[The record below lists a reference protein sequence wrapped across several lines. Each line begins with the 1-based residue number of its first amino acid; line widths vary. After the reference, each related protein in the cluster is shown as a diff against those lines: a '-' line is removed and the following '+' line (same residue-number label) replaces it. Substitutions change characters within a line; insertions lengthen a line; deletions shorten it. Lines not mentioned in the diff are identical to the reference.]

1 MIDRRRLLMT
11 AAAVGAAAT
20 GACAAMPRGAQGA
33 APVAGP
39 AASDPAT
46 KALLD
51 AYMDRVFERTL
62 DESPETVTAFGLDTG
77 ARAAAKSQLVAPTRE
92 EEEKGRD
99 LIRGF
104 RAELAAID
112 RSKLS
117 GVDAIRYDS
126 IAANYDAVIATFDIP
141 YGQGGWPQIYRVSQQ
156 SGAWQTTPDFLNT
169 QHTIE
174 TAADAEAYVARI
186 DAFADVLNA
195 ETDRMLEDYALGVVP
210 PDFILSNV
218 IGSQRG
224 MLRTAPADSSMVASV
239 VNRTQAKGLSGDW
252 GARVAR
258 LIETRIYPALT
269 RQVEA
274 MEARLPTA
282 GHAAG
287 VSRLPQGEA
296 YYANSLHY
304 ITTTRLSAD
313 EIHRIGREQVAEL
326 TGQADVLLKAQGLTQ
341 GTVAQRISAL
351 GDDARYLY
359 ANTDEGRTQLLADL
373 NRQMQDMQARLPQY
387 FGHLPR
393 SPVEI
398 RRVPVEIEAGAA
410 LGYYNSPSLDGTR
423 PGVYYINLRDTS
435 EWPRWT
441 LPTLTYHEAAPGH
454 HLQIALQQESAAA
467 PKLMNLL
474 FFSSYVEGWGLYA
487 EQLADEMGVYADD
500 AAGRIGYLQSMMFRA
515 ARLVVDTGLHSKGW
529 SREQAIRYMVE
540 TLGDQESASTSEVDR
555 YCGWPGQ
562 ACAYMVGKLEWV
574 RLREKARAALGDRFD
589 IKGFHDAGLAGGG
602 VPLTV
607 LERVIDDWTAGVR
620 RG

>member
-11 AAAVGAAAT
+11 AAAAGAAAT

-92 EEEKGRD
+92 EEEKGRA
-99 LIRGF
+99 LIRSF

-239 VNRTQAKGLSGDW
+239 VNRAQAKGLSGDW

-313 EIHRIGREQVAEL
+313 EIHRIGRQQVAEL
-326 TGQADVLLKAQGLTQ
+326 TAQADGLLKAQGLTQ

-423 PGVYYINLRDTS
+423 PGIYYINLRDTS